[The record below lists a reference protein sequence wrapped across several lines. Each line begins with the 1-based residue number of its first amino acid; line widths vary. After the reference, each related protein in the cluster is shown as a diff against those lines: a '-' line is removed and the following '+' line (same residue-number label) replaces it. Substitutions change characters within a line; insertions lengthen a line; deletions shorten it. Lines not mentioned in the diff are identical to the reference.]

1 MVTFTVV
8 LKIFYR
14 NPRNLEFHKDLPTCQ
29 IFATGFKSVKQMSC
43 LLTNRNLLGLK
54 VTMELFSCK
63 ISQDFSSFCQYDA
76 PATANLLDMDLDSL
90 QAATTPAA
98 QVCQN

>member
-1 MVTFTVV
+1 M
-8 LKIFYR
+8 
-14 NPRNLEFHKDLPTCQ
+14 
-29 IFATGFKSVKQMSC
+29 
-43 LLTNRNLLGLK
+43 LTEVIKPKNERKKN
-54 VTMELFSCK
+54 
-63 ISQDFSSFCQYDA
+63 IPSSFYQYDT